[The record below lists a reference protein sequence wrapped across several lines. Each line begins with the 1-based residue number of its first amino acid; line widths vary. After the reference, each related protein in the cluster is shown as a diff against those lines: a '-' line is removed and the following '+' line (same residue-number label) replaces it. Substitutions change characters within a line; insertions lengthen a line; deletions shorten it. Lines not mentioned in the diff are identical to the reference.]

1 MACHRSLPTTTPN
14 ELTAAAL
21 QILVKHVHAA
31 RGYVS
36 ELVHGYGLVMFHSP
50 GDGALALLRFRQV
63 RAREG
68 MGT

>member
-1 MACHRSLPTTTPN
+1 M
-14 ELTAAAL
+14 
-21 QILVKHVHAA
+21 KHVHAA